1 MMNHYIALLMN
12 LVDTSLIPLQL
23 LLAVGIF
30 SAVFFLVKL
39 VKLLC
44 SAGKT
49 TELEGQQQN

>member
-1 MMNHYIALLMN
+1 MNHYIALLMN

-30 SAVFFLVKL
+30 SASFFLVKL

-44 SAGKT
+44 SVGKT
-49 TELEGQQQN
+49 TGLEGPQQN

>member
-44 SAGKT
+44 SVGKT
-49 TELEGQQQN
+49 TELEGPQQN

>member
-30 SAVFFLVKL
+30 SASFFLVKL

-44 SAGKT
+44 SVGKT
-49 TELEGQQQN
+49 TGLEGQQQN

>member
-30 SAVFFLVKL
+30 SASFFLVKF

-44 SAGKT
+44 SFGKT

>member
-1 MMNHYIALLMN
+1 MNHYIALLMN
-12 LVDTSLIPLQL
+12 LVDTSLLPLQL

-30 SAVFFLVKL
+30 SASFFLVKF

-44 SAGKT
+44 SFGKT

>member
-39 VKLLC
+39 VKLLY
-44 SAGKT
+44 SFGKT
-49 TELEGQQQN
+49 TGLEGQQQN